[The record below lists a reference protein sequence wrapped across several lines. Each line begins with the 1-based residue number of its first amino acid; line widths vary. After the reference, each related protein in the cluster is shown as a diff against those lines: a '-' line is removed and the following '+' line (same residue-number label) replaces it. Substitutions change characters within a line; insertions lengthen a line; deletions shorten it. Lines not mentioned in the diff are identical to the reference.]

1 MKKHLIILLF
11 LFTALCSYGQKPS
24 LHDISKV
31 ESPKG
36 FAEWWEHYIF
46 GNSDSAYI
54 ALPKERFMISANLLL
69 SGIYNKTINRIP
81 ILDVDVDYV
90 ANSGLCSKWSIG
102 AAFRNLKVN
111 YSRNISGTYGRDFSI
126 GLYGKIVGGEVQWQS
141 YENVATT
148 MHAIIAGHNLTIDFD
163 ENSNLNNVKVDRFL
177 VNLYYVANHKKFS
190 YNSAFAQAFI
200 QKKSCGSFIA
210 GLTYIY
216 NEIMADNLVIDA
228 IYGGATPIYTT
239 HDIAIGAGY
248 AYNFVSSNRHFMAH
262 ISAMPL
268 LKYTIKAKIKRENA
282 IDESSHYVEILND
295 EIDAFNNKHFNLR
308 PSCIGRVALLYTVG
322 RYVTGVQGVYNYF
335 WSGDDKGLAIST
347 NTWQAR
353 AYFGVRF

>member
-1 MKKHLIILLF
+1 MKKHLTLILF
-11 LFTALCSYGQKPS
+11 LFTFLFSYGQKTS
-24 LHDISKV
+24 LREISTIKSKKGLV
-31 ESPKG
+31 E
-36 FAEWWEHYIF
+36 WYDRYIL
-46 GNSDSAYI
+46 GNNDTAYI

-102 AAFRNLKVN
+102 VAYRNLSIS
-111 YSRNISGTYGRDFSI
+111 YSRNISGSYGRDFSI
-126 GLYGKIVGGEVQWQS
+126 GSYGNVVGGEIQWQS

-148 MHAIIAGHNLTIDFD
+148 MRATIAGQNFNIDFD

-268 LKYTIKAKIKRENA
+268 LKYTIKANIKRENA
-282 IDESSHYVEILND
+282 IDESSHYVEMLND

-322 RYVTGVQGVYNYF
+322 RYVTGVKGVYNYF
-335 WSGDDKGLAIST
+335 WSGNDNGLAIST